1 MNIQRELGE
10 NGIPVSIGT
19 AFALEAINSSG
30 VPAAP
35 IAAIQE
41 FWFNLRTLIRNILGA
56 YPTDVRKAM
65 TVEKLHNDL
74 ISEINIIDAYVQ
86 KHSNGRCKAVFYAC
100 SYTSLKRKFPNGQ
113 LKSTNTD
120 AQKYAQGIENNTIK
134 VTIPLL
140 GNVNFRPFDVDID
153 GKHPSAFILTHFAV
167 DLLSSKYFDRLALVE
182 SHTGAIKG
190 PNLWYTKLTN
200 GSALPMIPFN
210 RFTLQVFGD
219 RGICFT
225 PLPSKLKDAVM
236 QLASAYNW
244 TAATTKDKIIFG
256 IKSLNDPVAT
266 AFFNGLW

>member
-30 VPAAP
+30 DNSAP
-35 IAAIQE
+35 ISAIKE
-41 FWFNLRTLIRNILGA
+41 FWFNIRTLIRNILGA

-65 TVEKLHNDL
+65 TVEQLHNDL
-74 ISEINIIDAYVQ
+74 INEINIIDAYLQ
-86 KHSNGRCKAVFYAC
+86 KHSAGRCKAIFYAC
-100 SYTSLKRKFPNGQ
+100 SYASLKRKFPNAS
-113 LKSTNTD
+113 LKNTNTP
-120 AQKYAQGIENNTIK
+120 AQQYSQALENNAIK

-140 GNVNFRPFDVDID
+140 GNVSFRPFDID
-153 GKHPSAFILTHFAV
+153 LDGHHPPSFILTHFAV
-167 DLLSSKYFDRLALVE
+167 DLLSSRYFDKLALVE

-200 GSALPMIPFN
+200 GSSLPMIPFN

-219 RGICFT
+219 RGICFS
-225 PLPSKLKDAVM
+225 PMPSKLKDAIM
-236 QLASAYNW
+236 TLASTYHW
-244 TAATTKDKIIFG
+244 TSATTKDKILFG
-256 IKSLNDPVAT
+256 VKTLNDPVAT